1 MHVLRPPL
9 EGPGV
14 MKVFFAAD
22 DPFAGARPLTY
33 ARSLARPDAW
43 RVLLVVGA
51 FGLYWL
57 SAVVLQSRGGT
68 THFGADAHLYS
79 LLADGIAHDRVA
91 RFHPITTTLAAVWL
105 KLLSPLTAWMA
116 PLTLLKGLFA
126 LVGAVG
132 VWAATAA
139 AAEVVPRRQATLLG
153 AIYATSLGVWY
164 FSSIEE
170 SKIVSATLVALY
182 IAAYL
187 RLRQSW
193 SLRGAVLLSAILLV
207 ACLNEI
213 VAGFLVLIPAVDAL
227 VQRGWRLEGNWWI
240 GWHALAAP
248 LALVFLEAVV
258 NGRLVG
264 AGTDLEGASH
274 VSMLL
279 FYVTQNQYS
288 IENFVEFA
296 ARWLL
301 YSVAAPSID
310 ASFAAGT
317 SYSGDYGPDVTPLS
331 YFASPVTT
339 ALVLVLG
346 LILAASFMPRYRQE
360 GLGDLA
366 GIPQA
371 LLAYCGL
378 RAAFFFVVYPGECL
392 LFSSST
398 TLAHILLV
406 AIPFS
411 VSHYPWKKS
420 LLGALAA
427 LLFITNGSFIVGE

>member
-1 MHVLRPPL
+1 
-9 EGPGV
+9 
-14 MKVFFAAD
+14 MKAFFSAG
-22 DPFAGARPLTY
+22 DPFAGAALRY
-33 ARSLARPDAW
+33 ARNLARPDAT
-43 RVLLVVGA
+43 RVLLVLGA

-57 SAVVLQSRGGT
+57 SAIILQSRGGA
-68 THFGADAHLYS
+68 THFGADTYLYA
-79 LLADGIAHDRVA
+79 LLADGIVHDRVA
-91 RFHPITTTLAAVWL
+91 RFHPVTTTLAVVWQ
-105 KLLSPLTAWMA
+105 KLLSPLTPWVA

-126 LVGAVG
+126 LVGAIG

-139 AAEVVPRRQATLLG
+139 AAEVVPRRQATLFG
-153 AIYATSLGVWY
+153 AVYATSLSIWY

-182 IAAYL
+182 IVAYL

-193 SLRGAVLLSAILLV
+193 NLRGAVLLTAILLV

-227 VQRGWRLEGNWWI
+227 VRRGWRLRGNWWI

-248 LALVFLEAVV
+248 LALVFLEVVV
-258 NGRLVG
+258 NGRLVRAG
-264 AGTDLEGASH
+264 ADPEGASH

-279 FYVTQNQYS
+279 YYVMQNQYS

-310 ASFAAGT
+310 ATYAAGT
-317 SYSGDYGPDVTPLS
+317 NYSGDFGRDVTPLS

-339 ALVLVLG
+339 AVVLVMG
-346 LILAASFMPRYRQE
+346 LILSASFMPRYRSA
-360 GLGDLA
+360 GLGDLT
-366 GIPQA
+366 GVPQA

-378 RAAFFFVVYPGECL
+378 RAAFFFFVYPGECL

-406 AIPFS
+406 AIPFAA
-411 VSHYPWKKS
+411 SHYPWKKS
-420 LLGALAA
+420 LLAVLAA
-427 LLFITNGSFIVGE
+427 LLLVANGSFIIGE

>member
-1 MHVLRPPL
+1 MHVLRPPF
-9 EGPGV
+9 EEPGV
-14 MKVFFAAD
+14 MKAFFSAEA
-22 DPFAGARPLTY
+22 PLAGAVLTH

-43 RVLLVVGA
+43 RVLLVLGA
-51 FGLYWL
+51 FALYWL
-57 SAVVLQSRGGT
+57 SAIVLQSRGGS
-68 THFGADAHLYS
+68 THFGADTYLYS
-79 LLADGIAHDRVA
+79 LLADGIVHDRVA
-91 RFHPITTTLAAVWL
+91 RFHPVTTTLAAVWL
-105 KLLSPLTAWMA
+105 KLLSPLTAWIA

-132 VWAATAA
+132 VWAAAAA
-139 AAEVVPRRQATLLG
+139 AAEVVPRRLAALLA
-153 AIYATSLGVWY
+153 AIYATSLSVWY
-164 FSSIEE
+164 FASIEE
-170 SKIVSATLVALY
+170 SKIVSATLATLY
-182 IAAYL
+182 IATYL
-187 RLRQSW
+187 RLRKSW
-193 SLRGAVLLSAILLV
+193 SVPGAALLTAILLL